1 MFFQSIPK
9 GLFRGFSYPSHGTVL
24 YWNKVLNEPI
34 WGNYR
39 LHRSRIELLS
49 GFHTLCDE
57 LEIVNENVI
66 LVKIEVRE
74 MGIALDVEK
83 IGV

>member
-1 MFFQSIPK
+1 MIFQSIPK
-9 GLFRGFSYPSHGTVL
+9 ELFRGFSYPSHGTVL
-24 YWNKVLNEPI
+24 YWNKVLDEPI
-34 WGNYR
+34 SGNYR

-57 LEIVNENVI
+57 LEIVDDNVI

-74 MGIALDVEK
+74 LSIALEVEK
-83 IGV
+83 V